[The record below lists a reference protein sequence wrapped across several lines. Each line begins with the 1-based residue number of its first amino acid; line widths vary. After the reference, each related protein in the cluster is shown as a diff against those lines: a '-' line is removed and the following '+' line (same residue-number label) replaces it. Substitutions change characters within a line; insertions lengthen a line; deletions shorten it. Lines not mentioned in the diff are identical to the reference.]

1 MVAWKKLVS
10 RSDLLIPGALA
21 ASAAL
26 IALDLVAF
34 YAWDLR
40 PLISYPEAEL
50 GLWSVLI
57 ASAWVWG
64 ARWLVA
70 GERRARFALAG
81 AMSLMVG
88 FSALHPY
95 ASGHLREVALPAG
108 EPALVQPATGRP
120 ALVEYTGGP
129 FSQPREKQL

>member
-70 GERRARFALAG
+70 GEKQGRAALAG
-81 AMSLMVG
+81 CIALMLALA
-88 FSALHPY
+88 SLHPF
-95 ASGHLREVALPAG
+95 ASGDLRPGQTPAG
-108 EPALVQPATGRP
+108 DEVLTTPQPTGPAI
-120 ALVEYTGGP
+120 VEYTGGP
-129 FSQPREKQL
+129 FTQPSEKAA

>member
-1 MVAWKKLVS
+1 MAAWKKLVS

-21 ASAAL
+21 AAAAL

-34 YAWDLR
+34 YVWDLR

-70 GERRARFALAG
+70 GERQGRAALA
-81 AMSLMVG
+81 ACAALMLALA
-88 FSALHPY
+88 SLHPF
-95 ASGHLREVALPAG
+95 ASGDLRPAQTPAG
-108 EPALVQPATGRP
+108 QEVLVTPQPQGPATI
-120 ALVEYTGGP
+120 EYTGGP
-129 FSQPREKQL
+129 FTQPTEKTA

>member
-1 MVAWKKLVS
+1 MAAWKKLVS

-34 YAWDLR
+34 YALGLR

-64 ARWLVA
+64 SVRQPW
-70 GERRARFALAG
+70 RR
-81 AMSLMVG
+81 
-88 FSALHPY
+88 
-95 ASGHLREVALPAG
+95 
-108 EPALVQPATGRP
+108 
-120 ALVEYTGGP
+120 
-129 FSQPREKQL
+129 

>member
-1 MVAWKKLVS
+1 MAAWKKLVS

-26 IALDLVAF
+26 IALDLVVF

-70 GERRARFALAG
+70 GEKGSRAALAG
-81 AMSLMVG
+81 VAALML
-88 FSALHPY
+88 ALHLLHPF
-95 ASGHLREVALPAG
+95 ARGELRPVQRPGGQEVLTAPETDGPA
-108 EPALVQPATGRP
+108 V
-120 ALVEYTGGP
+120 VEYNGGP
-129 FSQPREKQL
+129 FTAPRERHA